1 MSDIPSARVGG
12 AVHQRFEG
20 SAPHLHGLERRHAQ
34 GAQSICFPL
43 LGLAL
48 TICLCQVWEPGSFE
62 TAVVEVK
69 DAHVRHTGARA
80 IPPFCGAWC
89 PRFVTLGAG
98 LLAGAMGLFAGKD
111 ASLGISEVYQS
122 DFNRQAISCGADGR
136 VVLWKDL

>member
-1 MSDIPSARVGG
+1 M
-12 AVHQRFEG
+12 
-20 SAPHLHGLERRHAQ
+20 
-34 GAQSICFPL
+34 
-43 LGLAL
+43 
-48 TICLCQVWEPGSFE
+48 WEPGSFE
-62 TAVVEVK
+62 TAAVEVK

-80 IPPFCGAWC
+80 TPCAKEMPWG
-89 PRFVTLGAG
+89 FVTRAAG

>member
-1 MSDIPSARVGG
+1 V
-12 AVHQRFEG
+12 
-20 SAPHLHGLERRHAQ
+20 
-34 GAQSICFPL
+34 QSISVSKDQRHIYTGSKDGTLKVRRASAFHCSAGSDHLP
-43 LGLAL
+43 
-48 TICLCQVWEPGSFE
+48 TCQVWEPGSFE

-80 IPPFCGAWC
+80 IPPFCDAWC
-89 PRFVTLGAG
+89 PRFVTLGAA